1 MGLAYRSAYLLSDAL
16 GLRET
21 DTDRLVMLPL
31 PLPLRLL
38 VALSDGA
45 LPWFARR
52 GRSCAWDDHS

>member
-31 PLPLRLL
+31 RLL